1 MAWTDHARPLL
12 EGMPSRRRVLAEV
25 AFVLVVT
32 FAGDL
37 PAPWAAA
44 FALLVAGFAI
54 VRPWRAAGTL
64 ARAGAT
70 LALVVTIV
78 MPVVLAEAMHGAM
91 VKSRRI
97 GVAISAVQPGPDDP
111 AVAGGVL
118 EITKVEADG
127 TAHGILLP
135 GDRIATLDGV
145 PLDRTTPSS
154 DLISRLQKAG
164 DDATLEV
171 IRDHRLETMTV
182 PVPRPH
188 RDPAAWAA
196 IGGFA
201 RDNILAGA
209 VVRALCMVALVLLI
223 LRSDGQK
230 NALGLYRHEAGIDLL
245 LGLPFTFGAFATALV
260 SGLLVMAITRAAHS
274 SMVDRE
280 AMERPSLLLDL
291 FGGTSL
297 PAFAAAIA
305 VTATF
310 EEVVFRGFLL
320 PRLRHV
326 TGAWWLAVGIGA
338 VAFGAGHVYEGWTA
352 VVQTAALGVFFGV
365 AFIFR
370 GRLLPVVV
378 AHASFDVTVFALL
391 TWLQRSG
398 LLDQARQ
405 MLEKK

>member
-12 EGMPSRRRVLAEV
+12 EGLPSRRRVLAEV

-44 FALLVAGFAI
+44 LALLVVGFGV
-54 VRPWRAAGTL
+54 VRPWRLGSAP

-91 VKSRRI
+91 GRSRRI
-97 GVAISAVQPGPDDP
+97 GVAISAVQPGPEDP
-111 AVAGGVL
+111 PVSGGVL
-118 EITKVEADG
+118 EVTKVEADG
-127 TAHGILLP
+127 PSHGILAT
-135 GDRIATLDGV
+135 GDRITALDGV
-145 PLDRTTPSS
+145 PLDRTTPSH
-154 DLISRLQKAG
+154 DMISRLQKAG
-164 DDATLEV
+164 DDVAVELL
-171 IRDHRLETMTV
+171 RDHHLETRTV

-196 IGGFA
+196 IGAFA

-209 VVRALCMVALVLLI
+209 VVRALCMVGLVLLV

-230 NALGLYRHEAGIDLL
+230 NALGIYRRQAALDLL
-245 LGLPFTFGAFATALV
+245 LGVTFTFGAFAAALV
-260 SGLLVMAITRAAHS
+260 SGLAVQAVTLLVHS
-274 SMVDRE
+274 SLVERE
-280 AMERPSLLLDL
+280 AMERPTLLLDL

-297 PAFAAAIA
+297 AAFAASIA

-320 PRLRHV
+320 PRLRHL
-326 TGAWWLAVGIGA
+326 TGAWWLAIAFGA
-338 VAFGAGHVYEGWTA
+338 VAFGAGHLYEGWTA
-352 VVQTAALGVFFGV
+352 VVQTIALGAFFGA
-365 AFIFR
+365 AFVFR

-378 AHASFDVTVFALL
+378 AHASFDVIVFALL